1 MRSPITYTDKIAEA
15 NLKIF
20 TGKWDASVPAH
31 HGLDIYTKI
40 FNEHPEA
47 KVYFEMFNGGH
58 EMPLSYA
65 FDWVESYINNEKRTK
80 YFVTG

>member
-1 MRSPITYTDKIAEA
+1 MLEMIEI
-15 NLKIF
+15 NVKIF
-20 TGKWDASVPAH
+20 TGKWYAVVPAH

-58 EMPLSYA
+58 EMPLDEA
-65 FDWVESYINNEKRTK
+65 FGWVETYINNVKKTK
-80 YFVTG
+80 HFVTG